1 GEQSH
6 RLVVAGMT
14 VPATTFGLICA
25 LSATGRDYLSSPS
38 RPAEAG
44 TAGLT
49 ATRAP
54 VSTHARWLGEK
65 RGANRPSLI
74 SLVTAKRLNTVGGRY
89 SRSLLPKPSVAVSI
103 SPTAAVTMP
112 WSFGSTRATSSS

>member
-1 GEQSH
+1 M
-6 RLVVAGMT
+6 AGIT
-14 VPATTFGLICA
+14 DPATTIGFA
-25 LSATGRDYLSSPS
+25 LAERLANDYRSSPS
-38 RPAEAG
+38 RPVEAF

-54 VSTHARWLGEK
+54 VSIHARWLGEK

-74 SLVTAKRLNTVGGRY
+74 SRVTAKRLNTVGGRY
-89 SRSLLPKPSVAVSI
+89 NRSLFAKPSVAVSI

-112 WSFGSTRATSSS
+112 WSFGSTRSTSSS